1 MKTYD
6 WSKYRHV
13 ARKELCWI
21 AGWIQNNICGIEFA
35 NMARFTQWQSIEQVV
50 RASKRNWEGENQ
62 SQRVGNPGCSSYLRA
77 TWR

>member
-13 ARKELCWI
+13 AQKELCWI
-21 AGWIQNNICGIEFA
+21 AGWIQNNICGIEFT

-50 RASKRNWEGENQ
+50 RASK
-62 SQRVGNPGCSSYLRA
+62 
-77 TWR
+77 